1 MTDIDW
7 HKLATNTIKVELAR
21 SGIGYEEL
29 IRCLEAIGIN
39 ESYTGIAAKINRGTF
54 SFAFFMQ
61 CMKALGVVNIRLD

>member
-1 MTDIDW
+1 MSDTDW
-7 HKLATNTIKVELAR
+7 NKLATNIIKAELAR

-29 IRCLEAIGIN
+29 INRLEAIGVK

-61 CMKALGVVNIRLD
+61 CMKALGVSDIRLN

>member
-1 MTDIDW
+1 MADIDW
-7 HKLATNTIKVELAR
+7 NKLATNTIKAELAR

-29 IRCLEAIGIN
+29 INRLDTMGIK

-61 CMKALGVVNIRLD
+61 CMNVLGKTEIHL

>member
-1 MTDIDW
+1 MTDVDW
-7 HKLATNTIKVELAR
+7 NKLAANTIKAELAR

-29 IRCLEAIGIN
+29 IHRLDAIGIK

-61 CMKALGVVNIRLD
+61 CMNVLGKTEIRL